1 MVYEKGFAIVGI
13 GCRFPGG
20 VTSLDGLWKV
30 LTNGMDV
37 VTSVPQERFD
47 IGRYWHPDRK
57 ASGRTCSVSAGIVGD
72 VRKFDAAFFGMSPK
86 EAEVLDPQQR
96 MVLEMA
102 WEAFEDAGIAPS
114 EAAGTK
120 TAVYIGA
127 ASTDMGIIHAD
138 DPCVMGPY
146 AMTGTSLSI
155 IANRLSY
162 FFDLHGPSMTIDTAC
177 SSSLVALHEA
187 CRAMEA
193 ENLPMALVGG
203 VNVRDY
209 DLKALRNS
217 VGDTAA
223 ASESGAA

>member
-96 MVLEMA
+96 IGKSPLLFSFVFQM
-102 WEAFEDAGIAPS
+102 DGGI
-114 EAAGTK
+114 K
-120 TAVYIGA
+120 
-127 ASTDMGIIHAD
+127 
-138 DPCVMGPY
+138 
-146 AMTGTSLSI
+146 
-155 IANRLSY
+155 
-162 FFDLHGPSMTIDTAC
+162 
-177 SSSLVALHEA
+177 
-187 CRAMEA
+187 
-193 ENLPMALVGG
+193 
-203 VNVRDY
+203 
-209 DLKALRNS
+209 K
-217 VGDTAA
+217 
-223 ASESGAA
+223 

>member
-138 DPCVMGPY
+138 DPRRPPLQARLASACCGMTDCAARHGRDRAGGPC
-146 AMTGTSLSI
+146 M
-155 IANRLSY
+155 
-162 FFDLHGPSMTIDTAC
+162 
-177 SSSLVALHEA
+177 
-187 CRAMEA
+187 
-193 ENLPMALVGG
+193 
-203 VNVRDY
+203 
-209 DLKALRNS
+209 
-217 VGDTAA
+217 TAA
-223 ASESGAA
+223 QDE